1 MTLDQLRIFI
11 AVAERAHMTRAATA
25 LGMTQSATSAAVAT
39 LERQSGVRLFDRVGR
54 GIELT
59 DAGRRFLP
67 EARAVVERARIARAV
82 LEQSSNRVSGT
93 VSIGASQTIANH
105 WLPRRL
111 AAYHQAF
118 PNVQLDIT
126 IGNTQ
131 AIESAVFAGRVDV
144 GLVEGPITHE
154 ELIRRVVDTDR
165 PMLVVAASSGLPQV
179 SGERIELMN
188 LSWVIREKGSGTRRL
203 LEELCERQKVDF
215 AALRVVLELPSN
227 EAVCEAVEAGAGAT
241 IISEQVAGAALKAGR
256 LRAVPVDLPQREFAL
271 LRHSERTLSPAQRA
285 LADALSDQRA

>member
-1 MTLDQLRIFI
+1 M
-11 AVAERAHMTRAATA
+11 
-25 LGMTQSATSAAVAT
+25 
-39 LERQSGVRLFDRVGR
+39 
-54 GIELT
+54 
-59 DAGRRFLP
+59 
-67 EARAVVERARIARAV
+67 
-82 LEQSSNRVSGT
+82 SGT

-118 PNVQLDIT
+118 PNVQLEIT

-165 PMLVVAASSGLPQV
+165 PMLVVAAGSGLPQV
-179 SGERIELMN
+179 SGDRIDLMN

-285 LADALSDQRA
+285 LADALSDQRT

>member
-1 MTLDQLRIFI
+1 MTLDQLRTFI
-11 AVAERAHMTRAATA
+11 AVAERAHVTRAAAA
-25 LGMTQSATSAAVAT
+25 LGMTQSATSAAIAT

-67 EARAVVERARIARAV
+67 EARAVIERVRIARAV
-82 LEQSSNRVSGT
+82 LEQSADQISGA

-111 AAYHQAF
+111 AAFHQAF
-118 PNVQLDIT
+118 PEVRLDIS

-131 AIESAVFAGRVDV
+131 AVESSVVSGRVDI
-144 GLVEGPITHE
+144 GLVEGPTTHQ

-165 PMLVVAASSGLPQV
+165 PMLVLAAHAELAPGV
-179 SGERIELMN
+179 GDRIDLQS
-188 LSWVIREKGSGTRRL
+188 LSWVIRERGSGTRLL
-203 LEELCERQKVDF
+203 LEELCLRMKIDF
-215 AALRVVLELPSN
+215 ASLRVVLELPSN

-241 IISEQVAGAALKAGR
+241 IISEQVAGASLKAGR
-256 LRAVPVDLPQREFAL
+256 LRAIPVDLPQREFAL
-271 LRHSERTLSPAQRA
+271 LRHSERTLTPAQRA
-285 LADALSDQRA
+285 LAEALADH